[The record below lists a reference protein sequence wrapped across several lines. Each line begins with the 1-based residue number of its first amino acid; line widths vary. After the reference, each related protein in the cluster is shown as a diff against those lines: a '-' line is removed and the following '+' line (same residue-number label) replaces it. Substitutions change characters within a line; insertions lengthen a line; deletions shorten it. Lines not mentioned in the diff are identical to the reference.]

1 MIIVSY
7 SIHAL
12 QNNVIIFLININV
25 LILIV
30 LGSINNVSIKLNV
43 LKFYKKKI
51 AITINIKVYNVLG
64 I

>member
-30 LGSINNVSIKLNV
+30 LGSINNVSIKFNV